1 MTMLRMT
8 IRRAVIVATTLVVA
22 TWTAAAAMNTAQDFS
37 ISLHSRS
44 DSLRAG
50 SDSLRVTLLLTG
62 LERGDPLVCEL
73 LADQIGNFWSDG
85 DHDGIGRFA
94 DASKSLRLAKDSLH
108 GSIGGAG
115 ALALLVNTLDTD
127 NACVRRIAAKLLGR
141 SRIEPARLTA
151 LLNDPSPRRRE
162 AVAYAIGTGSDS
174 HKVSRTALEK
184 MLRERGATEAAMAA
198 WALGEIED
206 SASVPALEQA
216 VRATDVRVRLAAVD
230 ALGNIEDKRALKE
243 LERSLRSDAEASV
256 RARAA
261 NAIGNI
267 GEASSVDALAAAVE
281 DKVPQVQYAAVEALA
296 DLDELH
302 RAPESLL
309 RAAATSDAQL
319 RKHVARALAEIRD
332 PLSVNALLSLI
343 DVNDRDVRVNI
354 AEALGDIGSSK
365 ASAGLL
371 KLLKD
376 PDAEVRRAA
385 AEALGEIDKEN

>member
-1 MTMLRMT
+1 MTA
-8 IRRAVIVATTLVVA
+8 RRAILMAAALGAA
-22 TWTAAAAMNTAQDFS
+22 TWTAAAAMNTTQDFS
-37 ISLHSRS
+37 ISLNAHS
-44 DSLRAG
+44 DSARAG
-50 SDSLRVTLLLTG
+50 SDSARVALLLSG
-62 LERGDPLVCEL
+62 LERDDPLMCEL

-85 DHDGIGRFA
+85 DRDGIGRFA

-115 ALALLVNTLDTD
+115 ALALLVNTLDTE

-151 LLNDPSPRRRE
+151 LLNDPSARRRE

-174 HKVSRTALEK
+174 LKVARPALER

-216 VRATDVRVRLAAVD
+216 TRATDVRVRLAAVD
-230 ALGNIEDKRALKE
+230 ALGNIEDKRALND
-243 LERSLRSDAEASV
+243 LERALRSDSEASV

-261 NAIGNI
+261 EAIGNI
-267 GEASSVDALAAAVE
+267 GEASSVDALAAAID
-281 DKVPQVQYAAVEALA
+281 DKVPQVRYAAVEALA
-296 DLDELH
+296 ELDELH
-302 RAPESLL
+302 KAPESLL
-309 RAAATSDAQL
+309 RAATSSDARL
-319 RKHVARALAEIRD
+319 RKHVALALAEIRD
-332 PLSVNALLSLI
+332 PLSINALLSLI
-343 DVNDRDVRVNI
+343 DVNDRDVRVNV